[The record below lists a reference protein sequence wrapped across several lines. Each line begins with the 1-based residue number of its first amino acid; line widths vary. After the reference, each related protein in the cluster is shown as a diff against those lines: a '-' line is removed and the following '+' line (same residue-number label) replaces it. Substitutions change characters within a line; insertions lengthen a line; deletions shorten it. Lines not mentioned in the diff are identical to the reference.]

1 MMMNHFWNIILKHHQ
16 LIVTYNKRK
25 IASALLTAFLLFI
38 TCTDIQV
45 LAAQTG
51 YLEYDDIIFDYTK
64 LDRNQLRYEADFY
77 FKNYETSQDKNEKE
91 KFKHTAM
98 GKYYLLTIIP
108 PLEITP
114 FVQLARLYDA
124 DNKSRLAKEYFYKAT
139 NIEVN
144 NPFANYYFGEYY
156 YKRCDYKRALNYYT
170 IAYKNGYNNV
180 YDLNL
185 RLGTIYEKF
194 ADLVNAK
201 RFYEISY
208 SLNPQNTELQEKIHS
223 LNELNY
229 EKSEY
234 YHFIRE

>member
-1 MMMNHFWNIILKHHQ
+1 MTTNHLWNIMLTRHH
-16 LIVTYNKRK
+16 LIVIYNKRK
-25 IASALLTAFLLFI
+25 IASALLTAFLLLTVCASTRTF
-38 TCTDIQV
+38 
-45 LAAQTG
+45 AAQTG
-51 YLEYDDIIFDYTK
+51 YLEYDDVIIDFAK

-77 FKNYETSQDKNEKE
+77 FKKFETVQDKNEKE
-91 KFKHTAM
+91 KNMHTAM
-98 GKYYLLTIIP
+98 GKYYLLTIMP
-108 PLEITP
+108 PLDIIP

-124 DNKSRLAKEYFYKAT
+124 DNKSRLAKEYFYKAA

-170 IAYKNGYNNV
+170 VAYNNGYNNV

-201 RFYEISY
+201 RFYEASY

-229 EKSEY
+229 DKSEY